1 MSGRVSA
8 PHPGG
13 LGTARLELPVKLDS
27 RLHVKGGTSLKV
39 NARLRMTVQLR
50 ASVSGHPARLLI
62 GTSTRNV
69 FVRPNL

>member
-27 RLHVKGGTSLKV
+27 RLHVKGGTSLKGERTSSYDST
-39 NARLRMTVQLR
+39 APCERL
-50 ASVSGHPARLLI
+50 
-62 GTSTRNV
+62 GTRFTSINRHV
-69 FVRPNL
+69 DS